1 MLLRRHGDF
10 SGGIDLPDEKRETLD
25 QPIRLCHLPD
35 RLHVPLGYGHH
46 RPASPVVR
54 EGQRVPAGH
63 LLAVG
68 EGSGL
73 DIFAPVGGVVC
84 SLADSAD
91 VAGPGGFVTVPAIEL
106 TDLEAAPSLPRSDDD
121 HTLALQPEELRSRL
135 ADGQIPVFR
144 RPVGSLAAWV
154 DRAHR
159 TNCQLLVANIMEDQP
174 YVTAAHRTLAENGRD
189 VVLGLALLGR
199 AIEVDQMVLAV
210 DHRRTDAYRHVEPVA
225 ERYGIQ
231 LVSLPHK
238 YPSGADVILLKI
250 LTGVEAPPEGGPLD
264 VGAGLIDASTCL
276 AVCRWLRHGRRTT
289 ARVVTIAGQQIVTAN
304 NYLVPFGMR
313 CSELAGLASRSL
325 VHGGAMTGL
334 FCTHQAVVTPATDAV
349 LGLGV
354 TELLSPRP
362 CIRCGWCTDHCPA
375 RLNVAALND
384 AFELVDLVSARRHG
398 AEACVGC
405 GVCGYVCPARLPLAE
420 RVKALR
426 RAALQ
431 AAASRVGMSLTQRP
445 TPLAAEGGA
454 KP

>member
-10 SGGIDLPDEKRETLD
+10 PGGIDLPDEKRETID
-25 QPIRLCHLPD
+25 NPIRLCHLPE
-35 RLHVPLGYGHH
+35 RLHVPLGYGRH
-46 RPASPVVR
+46 PAASPVVR
-54 EGQRVPAGH
+54 QGQRVPAGH

-73 DIFAPVGGVVC
+73 DIFAPVGGVVT
-84 SLADSAD
+84 SLTDTAD
-91 VAGPGGFVTVPAIEL
+91 VAGAGEFTTVPAIEL
-106 TDLEAAPSLPRSDDD
+106 SDLEPAPDLPRSDDD
-121 HTLALQPEELRSRL
+121 RALALQPDELRTRL
-135 ADGQIPVFR
+135 MDGQIPLFR
-144 RPVGSLAAWV
+144 RPVAPLDAWV

-159 TNCQLLVANIMEDQP
+159 GNCQLLVANVMEDQP
-174 YVTAAHRTLAENGRD
+174 YVTSAHRTLAENGRD
-189 VVLGLALLGR
+189 VILGLALLGR

-225 ERYGIQ
+225 ERYGVQ

-238 YPSGADVILLKI
+238 YPTGADVILLKI
-250 LTGVEAPPEGGPLD
+250 LTGVEAPPEGSCLD
-264 VGAGLIDASTCL
+264 VGAGLVDANTCL
-276 AVCRWLRHGRRTT
+276 AVCRWLRHGHRTT
-289 ARVVTIAGQQIVTAN
+289 ARAVTIAGAQIVTAN

-313 CSELAGLASRSL
+313 CGELAALSSPSL

-334 FCTHQAVVTPATDAV
+334 SCTPHAVVTPATEAV

-354 TELLSPRP
+354 TELLSPRA

-384 AFELVDLVSARRHG
+384 AFELVDLVSARRHA

-426 RAALQ
+426 RAVLQ
-431 AAASRVGMSLTQRP
+431 MAADRVGVAPAERP
-445 TPLAAEGGA
+445 GGA
-454 KP
+454 AKGGLEP